1 MPGGSAN
8 MDLSTYKSWVARKDA
23 MRKRVV
29 EMTPSPMPPK
39 GAGALTQDEL
49 MAVSAW
55 LDTVP

>member
-1 MPGGSAN
+1 